1 MSASRRPP
9 RFSVWCR
16 TRCGSGGQPG
26 RSALDEVYGDPPIFF
41 ANTYATSGLKSLM
54 LEGLSRVTGAN
65 AGGAA
70 VIRLETSSG
79 GGKTHNL
86 IALYHLCRGGV
97 DPKNAASFVS
107 PKPMPTKPIE
117 RIAGVVGPDMDVA
130 KTQSHAQSSTVAGS
144 STTTVRGTES
154 KPNHRCG
161 KSATTRWAGRQD
173 QGEERTH
180 RAHSAVAVGAL

>member
-86 IALYHLCRGGV
+86 IGV
-97 DPKNAASFVS
+97 IIYAEGASIRKTRQASYRQSQCPRSRSSGLPASSARIWTWPKRSHMLSHRPLLVLRLRRSAVPNQNRTIAAENRRRRDGPVGKIKAKSEL
-107 PKPMPTKPIE
+107 TE
-117 RIAGVVGPDMDVA
+117 RI
-130 KTQSHAQSSTVAGS
+130 
-144 STTTVRGTES
+144 VR
-154 KPNHRCG
+154 
-161 KSATTRWAGRQD
+161 
-173 QGEERTH
+173 
-180 RAHSAVAVGAL
+180 